1 MDEQLLTDLTDSRV
15 TDEHLCDSIIR
26 GLRAS
31 GYSPC
36 RDVAVSVRDGHVS
49 IRGRVPTYYLKQV
62 AQSAAMSV
70 DGIKSIEND
79 LVVR

>member
-1 MDEQLLTDLTDSRV
+1 MDEQLSMDLTDSRV
-15 TDEHLCDSIIR
+15 TDERLCDSIIR
-26 GLRAS
+26 ELRVS
-31 GYSPC
+31 GYLAV
-36 RDVAVSVRDGHVS
+36 RDAEVSVRDGHAS

-79 LVVR
+79 LVVC